1 MKGLADLVVCELAE
15 AYALGALEAD
25 DRSAFEGHLPSC
37 DACRRGVANHAAVLA
52 RLAASTA
59 TAPDPAMRQQVLD
72 LSEAPALPLDLG
84 ALAWDEP
91 VPGVRIRVMKEDPA
105 RGMRACLVWA
115 KPGALHPRHRHAGDE
130 NILVLRGAIRDDR
143 GDYGPGEV
151 CRSRAG
157 STHSEEALPGDDCVC
172 YVVYYGPLEY
182 AAV

>member
-1 MKGLADLVVCELAE
+1 LANLVVCELAE

-25 DRSAFEGHLPSC
+25 DRAAFAGHLPSC
-37 DACRRGVANHAAVLA
+37 DACRQGVANHAAVLT

-59 TAPDPAMRQQVLD
+59 IAPDPSLRQQVLD
-72 LSEAPALPLDLG
+72 LSEAPALPTDLA
-84 ALAWDEP
+84 ALAWEEP
-91 VPGVRIRVMKEDPA
+91 VPGLRMRMMREDAA
-105 RGMRACLVWA
+105 RGMRAYLVWA
-115 KPGALHPRHRHAGDE
+115 QPGARHPRHRHAGDE
-130 NILVLRGAIRDDR
+130 NILVLRGGIRDDR

-182 AAV
+182 EAG

>member
-1 MKGLADLVVCELAE
+1 
-15 AYALGALEAD
+15 
-25 DRSAFEGHLPSC
+25 
-37 DACRRGVANHAAVLA
+37 
-52 RLAASTA
+52 
-59 TAPDPAMRQQVLD
+59 
-72 LSEAPALPLDLG
+72 
-84 ALAWDEP
+84 
-91 VPGVRIRVMKEDPA
+91 MKEDPA

-115 KPGALHPRHRHAGDE
+115 MPGALHPRHRHVGDE